1 MTISSIEIIFFVL
14 AFFGARLG
22 SILLYQA
29 TWQNGKNRIYHP
41 LGAFF
46 TFLCKPW
53 PWLFHVSLL
62 LLISQ
67 IDWYTL
73 PNLYFYICMSG
84 SLFSLAAIGRIGAFD
99 LRCLFMIDRFIVFVL
114 AIGLWF
120 SPVFLYPLLIACCC
134 LQYTVS
140 GSSWS
145 PGYSNLLGFEFMR
158 NTLCQCF
165 SSIVVLS
172 GVKFLESHGLIIG
185 DRLLSTEILILAIV
199 LSGQAASYV
208 PQAISKCALGERWYS
223 WALKNRLECLVVN
236 AYLRGWCAGFIKEKW
251 VLCLANWISKFRVLF
266 CSMVL
271 LIEMSWLLIL
281 VNPSLTTVILVS
293 TIAFHSLVW
302 LLTGL
307 ISYHYITSH
316 LLVLFLLPVLVTEHS
331 FHEVLLIAGVCCILL
346 SSIWVLVLR
355 RKIYIE
361 FKSGV
366 NESRYVKLI
375 DAADHLMAWW
385 DGPSM
390 RMYTYSVK
398 TSSDKQ
404 FNFPVTKFSPYD
416 TFLTDIHTHIMILGK
431 KWEFDQYM
439 SEDRKYANTGVW
451 GLVISLE
458 ERDKLYHE
466 MDEMPIHISNQIST
480 QRSINELVNSEV
492 IQKSQSHFVKFFQ
505 GLNFYQSKWW
515 FRILFLFPHFPGEDW
530 VPDISPL
537 AIDKLPN
544 YSGDEPIIELTIKCV
559 KTFYSKNSIKLI
571 SDLNITKIKISQL

>member
-1 MTISSIEIIFFVL
+1 MIFFAL
-14 AFFGARLG
+14 AFFWGRLG
-22 SILLYQA
+22 SVLLYQA

-53 PWLFHVSLL
+53 PWLFHIPLL

-67 IDWYTL
+67 INWYSL
-73 PNLYFYICMSG
+73 PNLFFYICIAG
-84 SLFSLAAIGRIGAFD
+84 SLFSLAAIGRIGAVD
-99 LRCLFMIDRFIVFVL
+99 LRCLFMIDRFIVFILV
-114 AIGLWF
+114 IGLWF

-134 LQYTVS
+134 LQYTIS

-158 NTLCQCF
+158 NTLCLCF

-172 GVKFLESHGLIIG
+172 GVKVLANQGFIIG
-185 DRLLSTEILILAIV
+185 DNMLPTEILILAIV

-208 PQAISKCALGERWYS
+208 PQAVAKCAIGERWYS
-223 WALKNRLECLVVN
+223 WVFKNRLECLVVN
-236 AYLRGWCAGFIKEKW
+236 SYLRGWCADCTKEKW
-251 VLCLANWISKFRVLF
+251 VLCLAKWISKFRVLF

-271 LIEMSWLLIL
+271 LIEMSWLIIL
-281 VNPSLTTVILVS
+281 VNPSLTEVILTS
-293 TIAFHSLVW
+293 TIIFHSLVW

-307 ISYHYITSH
+307 ISYHYIASH
-316 LLVLFLLPVLVTEHS
+316 LLFIFLMPSLITEPAFDS
-331 FHEVLLIAGVCCILL
+331 GLIIIGVCCILL
-346 SSIWVLVLR
+346 SSIWVLLLR
-355 RKIYIE
+355 RKIYNG

-366 NESRYVKLI
+366 NGNCYLNLI
-375 DAADHLMAWW
+375 DPADHLMAWW

-398 TSSDKQ
+398 TSSNKQ
-404 FNFPVTKFSPYD
+404 FHFPVTKFSPYD

-431 KWEFDQYM
+431 KWEFDQYLLD
-439 SEDRKYANTGVW
+439 DRKYANTGVW

-466 MDEMPIHISNQIST
+466 MDEIPTPIGSLIST
-480 QRSINELVNSEV
+480 QHSINEIVNSED
-492 IQKSQSHFVKFFQ
+492 IQKSQSHFVNFFQ

-537 AIDKLPN
+537 AKDKLPN

-559 KTFYSKNSIKLI
+559 KTFYCNNSIKLI
-571 SDLNITKIKISQL
+571 SDLDITKIQITQPQKEPFY

>member
-22 SILLYQA
+22 SVLLYQV
-29 TWQNGKNRIYHP
+29 TWQNGKKRIYHP

-46 TFLCKPW
+46 TFLCNPW
-53 PWLFHVSLL
+53 PWLFHVPLL

-67 IDWYTL
+67 INWYAL
-73 PNLYFYICMSG
+73 PHLYFYICMSG

-99 LRCLFMIDRFIVFVL
+99 LRCLYMIDRFIVFVL
-114 AIGLWF
+114 ALGLWF

-172 GVKFLESHGLIIG
+172 GLKVLENHGLIIG
-185 DRLLSTEILILAIV
+185 DRLLPTEILILAIV

-208 PQAISKCALGERWYS
+208 PQAIAKCALGERWYS
-223 WALKNRLECLVVN
+223 WALKNRLECLAVN
-236 AYLRGWCAGFIKEKW
+236 AYLRGWCAGCIKEKW
-251 VLCLANWISKFRVLF
+251 VLCLAKWISKFRVLF

-271 LIEMSWLLIL
+271 LIEISWLLIL
-281 VNPSLTTVILVS
+281 VNPSLTAVILVT

-307 ISYHYITSH
+307 ISYHYIASH
-316 LLVLFLLPVLVTEHS
+316 LLILFLLPFIITEHS
-331 FHEVLLIAGVCCILL
+331 FHEALLIAGVCCILL
-346 SSIWVLVLR
+346 SSIWVLLLR
-355 RKIYIE
+355 RKIYNE

-390 RMYTYSVK
+390 RM
-398 TSSDKQ
+398 
-404 FNFPVTKFSPYD
+404 
-416 TFLTDIHTHIMILGK
+416 
-431 KWEFDQYM
+431 
-439 SEDRKYANTGVW
+439 
-451 GLVISLE
+451 
-458 ERDKLYHE
+458 
-466 MDEMPIHISNQIST
+466 
-480 QRSINELVNSEV
+480 
-492 IQKSQSHFVKFFQ
+492 
-505 GLNFYQSKWW
+505 
-515 FRILFLFPHFPGEDW
+515 
-530 VPDISPL
+530 
-537 AIDKLPN
+537 
-544 YSGDEPIIELTIKCV
+544 
-559 KTFYSKNSIKLI
+559 
-571 SDLNITKIKISQL
+571 